1 MRRLLALLALPLV
14 QAGLPS
20 DGPPPLPPRTLPL
33 GLTELAPDAATTDA
47 VAELGRRLFF
57 SPELS
62 RDRTLSCASCHRPER
77 GFADDRARS
86 AGVGGAETE
95 RNTPSVLNRAW
106 SPRLMWDGR
115 AASLEEQVLLPIEN
129 PREMDL
135 ALDEALRRVAAHTEL
150 AAHFRQAFGTAPTR
164 ETLARALAAYL
175 RRLVLGDSPVDRFR
189 AGEIDALDD
198 AERAGL
204 WFYESRG
211 GCWRCHAGPTFSDED
226 FHATGVGVREGEPE
240 PGRAA
245 VSGDPAD
252 RGKWKTPSLRGLV
265 ATAPYMHDGSLATLE
280 EVVEFY
286 RRGGNP
292 HANLDPALKPI
303 EMGAE
308 DARNLVAFLRAL
320 SRTGR

>member
-1 MRRLLALLALPLV
+1 MRWWLALLAVPLV
-14 QAGLPS
+14 RPGARA
-20 DGPPPLPPRTLPL
+20 DEPPPLPARVQAL
-33 GLTELAPDAATTDA
+33 GLPELPPEELSPDDA
-47 VAELGRRLFF
+47 AELGRRLFF
-57 SPELS
+57 SKELS
-62 RDRTLSCASCHRPER
+62 RDRTLSCASCHRPEL

-135 ALDEALRRVAAHTEL
+135 ALDEALRRLAADEEL
-150 AAHFRQAFGTAPTR
+150 AAHFRRAFRDTPTR
-164 ETLARALAAYL
+164 ANLARALSSYL
-175 RRLVLGDSPVDRFR
+175 RRLVLGDSAVDRFR
-189 AGEIDALDD
+189 AGEIEALSD

-211 GCWRCHAGPTFSDED
+211 GCWRCHAGPNFSDED
-226 FHATGVGVREGEPE
+226 FHATGVGARDGVPE
-240 PGRAA
+240 EGRAA
-245 VSGDPAD
+245 ASGEAAD
-252 RGKWKTPSLRGLV
+252 RGKWKTPSLRGL
-265 ATAPYMHDGSLATLE
+265 ARTAPYMHDGSLATLE

-286 RRGGNP
+286 RLGGR
-292 HANLDPALKPI
+292 ASDNLDPALKPL
-303 EMGAE
+303 EMSAE

-320 SRTGR
+320 SRGGR